1 MAQFT
6 AARIAR
12 LPVSKVHVHTTF
24 MGGAF
29 GRRGPDLV
37 AEAVTISKSIG
48 KPVKVVWSR
57 EEDMRNDFFRPASY
71 HLMKASLNN
80 KGLPVAWFHRIV
92 GPPTFERFLEEAI
105 PAVFPDWMPKA
116 LRSALAR
123 PGSIFIKNFITPK
136 LAGEGAAGIT
146 YSLDNV
152 RVEYLRDDP
161 GIPVGPWRAV
171 DVSTN
176 TFAVESFL
184 DEIANSGGYDPL
196 DLRLELLRDSPE
208 LSRVLAMAAD
218 SAGWGRPS
226 PEGNSRGL
234 SVHDFHGTAVATV
247 AQVSVEH
254 DGKVKVHRV
263 VCAVDCGIVINPGIV
278 EAQVAGGIA
287 FGLTAALKS
296 EVTIRNG
303 RVEQTNLDSFP
314 LLRMDEMPKVK
325 VIIVPS
331 SRPPSGIGEV
341 SVPGIA
347 PAVTN
352 AIFAH
357 SGRRVRRLPLYTHS
371 TD

>member
-1 MAQFT
+1 
-6 AARIAR
+6 
-12 LPVSKVHVHTTF
+12 
-24 MGGAF
+24 
-29 GRRGPDLV
+29 
-37 AEAVTISKSIG
+37 
-48 KPVKVVWSR
+48 
-57 EEDMRNDFFRPASY
+57 
-71 HLMKASLNN
+71 
-80 KGLPVAWFHRIV
+80 
-92 GPPTFERFLEEAI
+92 
-105 PAVFPDWMPKA
+105 
-116 LRSALAR
+116 
-123 PGSIFIKNFITPK
+123 
-136 LAGEGAAGIT
+136 
-146 YSLDNV
+146 
-152 RVEYLRDDP
+152 
-161 GIPVGPWRAV
+161 
-171 DVSTN
+171 
-176 TFAVESFL
+176 
-184 DEIANSGGYDPL
+184 
-196 DLRLELLRDSPE
+196 
-208 LSRVLAMAAD
+208 MAAD